1 MRPQFRPLVSALV
14 IALATAGCASVPTQL
29 DAISPQALR
38 GHVSFLASDLLEGR
52 GTPSRGQD
60 VATEYIASQFRA
72 AGLEPAGDDG
82 YFQTATWQY
91 AERKEGDVVLSVKAG
106 GATIEVPAG
115 GVTGNFLDAVSVA
128 GAATVFMSW
137 KDALANNAAA
147 DGKVLVVP
155 AGPVPGAARVLQQK
169 LTGKP
174 SLVILVDKE
183 KRHGAG
189 TGGWLVDP
197 EQPPAKGAV
206 PVLVLHAADAAQA
219 LEKGGATVTA
229 RVAAAALRP
238 VKLRNVIGVLPG
250 SDASLKSSYVLV
262 TAHHDHVG
270 IRDGEVYNGAND
282 DASGVVSVI
291 EIAKALAANKERPRR
306 SIAFMTMWG
315 EELGLLGAKY
325 YARHPVFPLKDTVAM
340 INLEQTGRTD
350 DSEGKQLNSV
360 AMTGFDYSTVSE
372 MMKKSA
378 ERSGV
383 RLWKHASFSDMF
395 FSRAD
400 NQALA
405 DAGVPAHTLS
415 VAYAFPDYHG
425 KDDTWD
431 KLDYDNM
438 ARVTRMLAGGV
449 VDIANDT
456 TRPEWTAVPKAA
468 AYAAKGR
475 ELKAG
480 APAAK

>member
-1 MRPQFRPLVSALV
+1 MRPSFRPLVSALV
-14 IALATAGCASVPTQL
+14 LALATAGCASVPTQL
-29 DAISPQALR
+29 DTISPQVLR
-38 GHVSFLASDLLEGR
+38 GHVSFLASDALEGR

-60 VATEYIASQFRA
+60 VATEYIVAQFRA

-82 YFQTATWQY
+82 YYQTANWQY
-91 AERKEGDVVLSVKAG
+91 AERKAGDVVLGVKAG

-115 GVTGNFLDAVSVA
+115 GATGNFLDPVSVA
-128 GAATVFMSW
+128 GAQVVFMGW
-137 KDALANNAAA
+137 KEALENNAAA
-147 DGKVLVVP
+147 DGKVLVVQP
-155 AGPVPGAARVLQQK
+155 GPVPGAARVLQQK

-174 SLVILVDKE
+174 ALVILVDKE

-197 EQPPAKGAV
+197 ESPPAKGGV
-206 PVLVLHAADAAQA
+206 PVLALHAADAAAA
-219 LEKGGATVTA
+219 LEKGGATVSA
-229 RVAAAALRP
+229 RVAAASLRP
-238 VKLRNVIGVLPG
+238 VKLRNVVGVLPG
-250 SDASLKSSYVLV
+250 SDPALKNSYLLV

-270 IRDGEVYNGAND
+270 IRDGEIYNGAND
-282 DASGVVSVI
+282 DASGVVSAI
-291 EIAKALAANKERPRR
+291 EIARTLAARKERPRR
-306 SIAFMTMWG
+306 SIVFMTFWG

-350 DSEGKQLNSV
+350 DSEGKQVGSLG
-360 AMTGFDYSTVSE
+360 MTGFDYSTVSD
-372 MMKKSA
+372 MLKKSA
-378 ERSGV
+378 ERTGV
-383 RLWKHASFSDMF
+383 RLYKHASFSDMF
-395 FSRAD
+395 FARAD

-438 ARVTRMLAGGV
+438 AHVTRMLAGGV
-449 VDIANDT
+449 YDIANDPV
-456 TRPEWTAVPKAA
+456 RPSWTSVPKAA
-468 AYAAKGR
+468 GYAAKG
-475 ELKAG
+475 KALNP
-480 APAAK
+480 AP

>member
-1 MRPQFRPLVSALV
+1 MRLYLSALA
-14 IALATAGCASVPTQL
+14 IALATAGCTSIPTQL
-29 DAISPQALR
+29 DSISPNALR

-60 VATEYIASQFRA
+60 LATEYIASQFRA
-72 AGLEPAGDDG
+72 AGLAPAGDDG

-91 AERKEGDVVLSVKAG
+91 AERKPDDISFTVNAG
-106 GATIEVPAG
+106 GAAIKVAAG
-115 GVTGNFLDAVSVA
+115 AATGNFLDAVSVA
-128 GAATVFMSW
+128 GAPVVFMTW
-137 KDALANNAAA
+137 KDALENNAAA

-155 AGPVPGAARVLQQK
+155 AGPVPGAGRVLQQK
-169 LTGKP
+169 LTSKP
-174 SLVILVDKE
+174 RLVVLIDKE
-183 KRHGAG
+183 KRQSAG

-197 EQPPAKGAV
+197 AQPPAAGAV
-206 PVLVLHAADAAQA
+206 PVLVLQAPDAAAA
-219 LEKGGATVTA
+219 LEKSGATVTA

-238 VKLRNVIGVLPG
+238 VKLRNVVGVLPG
-250 SDASLKSSYVLV
+250 SDPALKSTYVLL

-270 IRDGEVYNGAND
+270 IRDGEVFNGAND
-282 DASGVVSVI
+282 DASGVVSAI
-291 EIAKALAANKERPRR
+291 EIARALSAGKERPRR
-306 SIAFMTMWG
+306 SIVFMTFWG

-325 YARHPVFPLKDTVAM
+325 YARNPVFPLKDTVAM

-350 DSEGKQLNSV
+350 DSEGKQV
-360 AMTGFDYSTVSE
+360 GTIAMTGFDYSTISE
-372 MMKKSA
+372 TMKGSA
-378 ERSGV
+378 ERTGIK
-383 RLWKHASFSDMF
+383 LWKHASFSDMF

-425 KDDTWD
+425 KDDTWE

-438 ARVTRMLAGGV
+438 ARVTRMLAAGV
-449 VDIANDT
+449 YDVANDAK
-456 TRPEWTAVPKAA
+456 RPEWTGVPKAS

-475 ELKAG
+475 ELTGA

>member
-1 MRPQFRPLVSALV
+1 MRLYVTALV
-14 IALATAGCASVPTQL
+14 LALATAGCASVPTQI
-29 DAISPQALR
+29 DTISPQALR

-82 YFQTATWQY
+82 YYQTANWQY
-91 AERKEGDVVLSVKAG
+91 AERKPEDIAFSVNAG
-106 GATIEVPAG
+106 GATVNVAAG
-115 GVTGNFLDAVSVA
+115 GATGNFLDAVSVSGVPA
-128 GAATVFMSW
+128 VFMQW

-155 AGPVPGAARVLQQK
+155 APPVPGAARVLQQK

-174 SLVILVDKE
+174 ALVVLVDRE

-197 EQPPAKGAV
+197 EQPPAKGAT
-206 PVLVLHAADAAQA
+206 PVLMLHAADAAAA
-219 LEKGGATVTA
+219 LEKGGASVTA

-250 SDASLKSSYVLV
+250 SDPSLKSTYVLV

-270 IRDGEVYNGAND
+270 IRDGEIYNGAND

-291 EIAKALAANKERPRR
+291 EIARALAAGKERPRR
-306 SIAFMTMWG
+306 SIVFMTLFG
-315 EELGLLGAKY
+315 EELGMLGSKY
-325 YARHPVFPLKDTVAM
+325 YARHPVFPLKDTVAN

-350 DSEGKQLNSV
+350 DSEGKQLGSV
-360 AMTGFDYSTVSE
+360 AMTGFDYSTVSD

-378 ERSGV
+378 ERTGV

-400 NQALA
+400 NQSLA
-405 DAGVPAHTLS
+405 DVGVPAHTLS

-425 KDDTWD
+425 KDDTWE
-431 KLDYDNM
+431 KIDYDNM
-438 ARVTRMLAGGV
+438 ARVTRMLAAGV
-449 VDIANDT
+449 ADIANDSN
-456 TRPEWTAVPKAA
+456 RPAWTGVPKAA
-468 AYAAKGR
+468 NYAAKGR
-475 ELKAG
+475 ELGAG

>member
-1 MRPQFRPLVSALV
+1 MRLYVTALV
-14 IALATAGCASVPTQL
+14 LVLATAGCASVPTQL
-29 DAISPQALR
+29 DTISPQVLR

-106 GATIEVPAG
+106 GAAIEVPAG

-128 GAATVFMSW
+128 GAPTVFMPW

-155 AGPVPGAARVLQQK
+155 AGPVPGAVRLLQQK
-169 LTGKP
+169 LTSKP
-174 SLVILVDKE
+174 SLVILLDKE

-206 PVLVLHAADAAQA
+206 PVLVLHAPDAAQA

-229 RVAAAALRP
+229 RVAAASLRP

-291 EIAKALAANKERPRR
+291 EIARALAANKERPRR

-350 DSEGKQLNSV
+350 DSEGKQINSV

-449 VDIANDT
+449 YDIANDAA
-456 TRPEWTAVPKAA
+456 RPEWTAVPKAA
-468 AYAAKGR
+468 NYAAKGR